1 MKLKALHLLIAAA
14 VPVATLGLTACGDG
28 SDGAQGKVGIDG
40 KDGSAGADGK
50 DGEDGKGK
58 VLTRLATAPL
68 GAEFTG
74 MYLNTD
80 GTFFLN
86 VQHPNSANDIADNT
100 GKVFNKGTVGVIV
113 GANFNNLGKIAELA
127 APITESDK
135 EVVLSAVGQYQI
147 LSQQNDGEDMN
158 GTVLADG
165 KTMGD
170 IIAADGTT
178 KIKNSN
184 DPDFNGVISDG
195 GTGFFVYTNWED
207 RPGGMSRIHIDNL
220 DANGYQTI
228 EPDGMLDFSSVN
240 GTWVNCFG
248 TVSPWNT
255 PLTSEELYV
264 DNSAEWFDDTHSNF
278 SGQQAVAQYLGYPTD
293 GSGQWSNPYD
303 YGYIVEIGTNNTATA
318 ASVAN
323 VEMQKHFV
331 MGRFSH
337 ENAVVMP
344 DQKTVFLSDDGT
356 GVVLFKFIADTAGN
370 LSKGTLYAAKVT
382 QTAGV
387 KDPSEASF
395 AIDWIMLGQ
404 GDNNALASIIREYDG
419 TLAEAKHISDMEINA
434 WAEAKINTD
443 IDADGTIATSPFNDD
458 RVAFLESRK
467 AAVALGA
474 TGEFRKM
481 EGVNINYALA
491 SSWWNSG
498 AADGN
503 QAYMYLAM
511 SSFDA
516 TMADDTGDIQLDG
529 THGKCGVVY
538 RMALSKD
545 TNGNIDATH
554 MIPAI
559 VGGPYNGDRSTNK
572 CNINNISNPDNIAIL
587 NDGRVLIGED
597 TGNHENNMVWIFD
610 DPAI

>member
-1 MKLKALHLLIAAA
+1 MKLKALHILIAAA
-14 VPVATLGLTACGDG
+14 TVGLTACGDG

-40 KDGSAGADGK
+40 QDGSAGADGQ
-50 DGEDGKGK
+50 DGKDSKGK
-58 VLTRLATAPL
+58 TLTRLATAPI

-74 MYLNTD
+74 MFLNTD

-86 VQHPNSANDIADNT
+86 VQHPNSANDIVDNT
-100 GKVFNKGTVGVIV
+100 GKIFNKGTVGVIV
-113 GANFNNLGKIAELA
+113 GADFNNLGKITELA

-147 LSQQNDGEDMN
+147 LSQQNDGDGIN

-165 KTMGD
+165 TTMGD

-195 GTGFFVYTNWED
+195 DTGFFVYTNWED
-207 RPGGMSRIHIDNL
+207 RPGGMSRIHIDYL
-220 DANGYQTI
+220 DDSGYQTI
-228 EPDGMLDFSSVN
+228 EPGGMLDFSNVN

-248 TVSPWNT
+248 TVSPWGT

-264 DNSAEWFDDTHSNF
+264 DNTAQWFDDTHSNF
-278 SGQQAVAQYLGYPTD
+278 PGQQAVAQYLGYPTD

-303 YGYIVEIGTNNTATA
+303 YGYIVEIGTDNTATA
-318 ASVAN
+318 ANVAN
-323 VEMQKHFV
+323 VKMKKHFV

-356 GVVLFKFIADTAGN
+356 GVVLFKFIADTAGD
-370 LSKGTLYAAKVT
+370 LSKGALYAAKIT

-387 KDPSEASF
+387 KDPAEASF
-395 AIDWIMLGQ
+395 AIEWIMVGQ
-404 GDNNALASIIREYDG
+404 GDNATLAGIIREYDG
-419 TLAEAKHISDMEINA
+419 TLAEAKHISDTQINA
-434 WAEAKINTD
+434 WAEAKTNTD
-443 IDADGTIATSPFNDD
+443 INADGTVATAPFSDD

-481 EGVNINYALA
+481 EGININYGLA
-491 SSWWNSG
+491 NSWWNTG
-498 AADGN
+498 AADGT

-516 TMADDTGDIQLDG
+516 TMADDSGDIQLDG

-538 RMALSKD
+538 RMILSKD
-545 TNGNIDATH
+545 TNGNIDATT

-572 CNINNISNPDNIAIL
+572 CNINNISNPDNIVVL

-597 TGNHENNMVWIFD
+597 TGNHENNMVWVFD